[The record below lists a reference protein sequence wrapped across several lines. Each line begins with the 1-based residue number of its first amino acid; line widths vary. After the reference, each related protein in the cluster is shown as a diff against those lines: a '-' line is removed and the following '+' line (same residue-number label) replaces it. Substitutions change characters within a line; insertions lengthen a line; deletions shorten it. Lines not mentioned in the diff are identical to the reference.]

1 MPGSWPKSKTNKE
14 SKKLGAEL
22 PSKEK
27 KLLALVNSIYQKLV
41 LVEEKDIVFSL
52 KADIIKFHYSMEKM
66 QKEAEEILFLNSFKD
81 ELEFDPNNLVLVAE
95 KYLLANQKIKFLEE
109 EIKKLRQ
116 SNSLLAEKN
125 EF

>member
-1 MPGSWPKSKTNKE
+1 LEAKSLN
-14 SKKLGAEL
+14 
-22 PSKEK
+22 KEK

-52 KADIIKFHYSMEKM
+52 KEDINKLQNIVEKM
-66 QKEAEEILFLNSFKD
+66 QKEARDILFLNSFED

-95 KYLLANQKIKFLEE
+95 KYLLANQKIRFLEE